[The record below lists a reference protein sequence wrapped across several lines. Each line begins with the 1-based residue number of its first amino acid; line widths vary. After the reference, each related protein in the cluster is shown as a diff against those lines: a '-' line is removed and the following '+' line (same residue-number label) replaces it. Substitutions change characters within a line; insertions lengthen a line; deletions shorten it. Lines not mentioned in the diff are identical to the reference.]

1 MAVSCWLLA
10 IGCLLVNEK
19 QLNETTKRIRTMT
32 GVGLENLK
40 GLATE
45 IDELREQ
52 AEKKLARL
60 LNLYQYEE
68 DINAREA
75 HSMLIKASESM
86 KDVTWNLG
94 RAVTQIQS
102 AYKYETEL
110 NAFYDGLLN
119 KLHND
124 NR

>member
-1 MAVSCWLLA
+1 MYYQESKTMSEQ
-10 IGCLLVNEK
+10 G
-19 QLNETTKRIRTMT
+19 LNK
-32 GVGLENLK
+32 LK
-40 GLATE
+40 ELATE
-45 IDELREQ
+45 VEELREQ
-52 AEKKLARL
+52 AEKKLTRL

-94 RAVTQIQS
+94 RAKEQIQS

-110 NAFYDGLLN
+110 NAFYDGLLR
-119 KLHND
+119 KQDND
-124 NR
+124 DEE

>member
-1 MAVSCWLLA
+1 MT
-10 IGCLLVNEK
+10 K
-19 QLNETTKRIRTMT
+19 Q
-32 GVGLENLK
+32 GLTELK
-40 GLATE
+40 ELATE

-52 AEKKLARL
+52 TEKKLTRL

-94 RAVTQIQS
+94 RAVKQIQS
-102 AYKYETEL
+102 AYKYEEEL
-110 NAFYDGLLN
+110 NAFYEGLLS
-119 KLHND
+119 KAGKDND
-124 NR
+124 EE

>member
-1 MAVSCWLLA
+1 MTLY
-10 IGCLLVNEK
+10 G
-19 QLNETTKRIRTMT
+19 LNE
-32 GVGLENLK
+32 LK
-40 GLATE
+40 ELANE

-52 AEKKLARL
+52 TEKKLARL

-102 AYKYETEL
+102 AYKYEEEL
-110 NAFYDGLLN
+110 NAFYEELSSR
-119 KLHND
+119 LHHD
-124 NR
+124 DR

>member
-1 MAVSCWLLA
+1 MT
-10 IGCLLVNEK
+10 K
-19 QLNETTKRIRTMT
+19 Q
-32 GVGLENLK
+32 GLENLK
-40 GLATE
+40 ELATE
-45 IDELREQ
+45 VDELREQ
-52 AEKKLARL
+52 AEKKLTRL

-86 KDVTWNLG
+86 KDVSWNLG

-124 NR
+124 KE

>member
-1 MAVSCWLLA
+1 MTLD
-10 IGCLLVNEK
+10 G
-19 QLNETTKRIRTMT
+19 LN
-32 GVGLENLK
+32 NLK

-52 AEKKLARL
+52 AEKKLTRL
-60 LNLYQYEE
+60 LTLYQYDE

-94 RAVTQIQS
+94 RAVTQLQS
-102 AYKYETEL
+102 AYKAEEEL
-110 NAFYDGLLN
+110 DAFYDGLLN
-119 KLHND
+119 KQD
-124 NR
+124 DDKE

>member
-1 MAVSCWLLA
+1 MTLD
-10 IGCLLVNEK
+10 G
-19 QLNETTKRIRTMT
+19 LN
-32 GVGLENLK
+32 NLK

-52 AEKKLARL
+52 ATKKLTRL
-60 LNLYQYEE
+60 LNLYRYEE

-94 RAVTQIQS
+94 RAVTQLQS
-102 AYKYETEL
+102 AYKAEEEL
-110 NAFYDGLLN
+110 NAFYYGLLN
-119 KLHND
+119 KRHND
-124 NR
+124 EE

>member
-1 MAVSCWLLA
+1 MSEQ
-10 IGCLLVNEK
+10 G
-19 QLNETTKRIRTMT
+19 LNE
-32 GVGLENLK
+32 LK
-40 GLATE
+40 ELATE
-45 IDELREQ
+45 VDELREQ
-52 AEKKLARL
+52 AEKKLTRL

-102 AYKYETEL
+102 AYKYETKL

>member
-1 MAVSCWLLA
+1 MTLD
-10 IGCLLVNEK
+10 G
-19 QLNETTKRIRTMT
+19 LN
-32 GVGLENLK
+32 NLK

-60 LNLYQYEE
+60 LNLYRYEE

-94 RAVTQIQS
+94 RAVTQLQS
-102 AYKYETEL
+102 AYKAEEEL
-110 NAFYDGLLN
+110 NAFYNGLLN
-119 KLHND
+119 KRHND
-124 NR
+124 EE

>member
-1 MAVSCWLLA
+1 MT
-10 IGCLLVNEK
+10 K
-19 QLNETTKRIRTMT
+19 Q
-32 GVGLENLK
+32 GLTDLK
-40 GLATE
+40 ELATE

-52 AEKKLARL
+52 TEKKLTRL

-102 AYKYETEL
+102 AYKYEEEL
-110 NAFYDGLLN
+110 NAFYEGLLS
-119 KLHND
+119 KAGKGND
-124 NR
+124 EE

>member
-1 MAVSCWLLA
+1 
-10 IGCLLVNEK
+10 
-19 QLNETTKRIRTMT
+19 MT
-32 GVGLENLK
+32 AEGLEKLK
-40 GLATE
+40 ELATE
-45 IDELREQ
+45 VDELREQ
-52 AEKKLARL
+52 AEKKLTRL

-75 HSMLIKASESM
+75 HSMLINASESM

>member
-1 MAVSCWLLA
+1 MTLD
-10 IGCLLVNEK
+10 G
-19 QLNETTKRIRTMT
+19 LN
-32 GVGLENLK
+32 NLK

-52 AEKKLARL
+52 AEKKLTRL
-60 LNLYQYEE
+60 LNLYRYEE

-94 RAVTQIQS
+94 RAVTQLQS
-102 AYKYETEL
+102 AYKAEEEL

-119 KLHND
+119 KQGD
-124 NR
+124 GKEI

>member
-1 MAVSCWLLA
+1 
-10 IGCLLVNEK
+10 
-19 QLNETTKRIRTMT
+19 MT
-32 GVGLENLK
+32 GVGLNKLK
-40 GLATE
+40 ELATE

-52 AEKKLARL
+52 AEKKLTRL

-68 DINAREA
+68 DINVREA

-110 NAFYDGLLN
+110 NAFYDGLLR
-119 KLHND
+119 KQDND
-124 NR
+124 DEE

>member
-1 MAVSCWLLA
+1 
-10 IGCLLVNEK
+10 
-19 QLNETTKRIRTMT
+19 MT
-32 GVGLENLK
+32 LGGFNDLK
-40 GLATE
+40 ELATE

-52 AEKKLARL
+52 AEKKLTRL

-110 NAFYDGLLN
+110 DAFYDGLLN

>member
-1 MAVSCWLLA
+1 MTL
-10 IGCLLVNEK
+10 GG
-19 QLNETTKRIRTMT
+19 LND
-32 GVGLENLK
+32 LK
-40 GLATE
+40 ELATE

-52 AEKKLARL
+52 AERKLARL
-60 LNLYQYEE
+60 LNLYCYEE

-94 RAVTQIQS
+94 RAKEQIQS

-119 KLHND
+119 KRHND
-124 NR
+124 EE

>member
-1 MAVSCWLLA
+1 MT
-10 IGCLLVNEK
+10 K
-19 QLNETTKRIRTMT
+19 Q
-32 GVGLENLK
+32 GLENLK
-40 GLATE
+40 ELATE
-45 IDELREQ
+45 VDELREQ
-52 AEKKLARL
+52 AEKKLTRL

-86 KDVTWNLG
+86 KDVSWNLG
-94 RAVTQIQS
+94 RAVTQIQR

-124 NR
+124 KE